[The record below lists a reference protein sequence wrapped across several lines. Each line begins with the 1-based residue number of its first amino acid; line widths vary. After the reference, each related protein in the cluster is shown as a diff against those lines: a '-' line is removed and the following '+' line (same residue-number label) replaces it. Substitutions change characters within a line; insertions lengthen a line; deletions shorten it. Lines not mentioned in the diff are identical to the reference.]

1 MHIGFIVQ
9 TLDGGG
15 AERVVSVLSSQFART
30 SDYKCTVVIFFP
42 MNDEYSTDKHVHKIY
57 LFETEAAY
65 RSSSKIERI
74 KRIRSVIKKQR
85 FEAVFPFLWFV
96 GIYTEVACTGMDVR
110 VIQTI
115 RNNPDLVPHSKFARL
130 LRDWSLKKSAG
141 VFCQNQDQYDSLHAR
156 LGSKLRIV
164 PNPVAEDFFEL
175 DIEPSKN
182 EKIVMFGRLEKQKN
196 YPMMIRAVQSLMKYG
211 RNLRIEIYGAGKLYG
226 DLQKQID
233 QAGLHDSIKLMG
245 RTDNPSDAMRDAALF
260 VMTSSFEG
268 MPNSLMEA
276 MAAGLPCISTNCPTG
291 PADLIDD
298 GVNGYLV
305 SNDDDHALA
314 DRIEELLEDNALR
327 DRIGA
332 AAKSKI
338 ASLYRPEQL
347 VYRLINCFLL

>member
-9 TLDGGG
+9 TLAGGG
-15 AERVVSVLSSQFART
+15 AERVVSVLSSEFART
-30 SDYKCTVVIFFP
+30 SGYKCSVVIFFP
-42 MNDEYSTDKHVHKIY
+42 MDDEYLTDKHVRKIH
-57 LFETEAAY
+57 LFETEVAY

-74 KRIRSVIKKQR
+74 KRIRSAIKKER

-96 GIYTEVACTGMDVR
+96 GIYTQVACAGMDVK

-115 RNNPDLVPHSKFARL
+115 RNNPDLVPRGKFARY

-156 LGSKLRIV
+156 VGSKLKIV
-164 PNPVAEDFFEL
+164 PNPVSEDFFEL

-182 EKIVMFGRLEKQKN
+182 EKIVMFGRLEEQKN
-196 YPMMIRAVQSLMKYG
+196 YPMMIRAVQSLVKYG

-226 DLQKQID
+226 DLQKRID

-245 RTDNPSDAMRDAALF
+245 RTNNPSDAMRDAALF

-305 SNDDDHALA
+305 DNDDDHELAQRITGLMSDGELRNKIGSEGRKKISELYKPTQIVGKLIAL
-314 DRIEELLEDNALR
+314 
-327 DRIGA
+327 
-332 AAKSKI
+332 
-338 ASLYRPEQL
+338 
-347 VYRLINCFLL
+347 FLS